1 MRAKYFIYIVLKLY
15 YSGMATLSKPNEQ
28 QVVKFW
34 QLILETPTN
43 QNPMTDSSG
52 GLSLHGQDPSNN
64 PLYLSGN
71 TGGNNTRNIPNPIP
85 SGREIFIAVNPVVVT
100 EVEAKAKNTSA
111 DLRKLASD
119 DEDSATKANLTINGE
134 VHDLKTLNFRVPTEP
149 FNVTLPPEALWGASP
164 PGTSKA
170 VADGY
175 YAITNALTPG
185 NYKID
190 IDAEVSNSFEKSAP
204 WQSKVTYN
212 FKVV

>member
-1 MRAKYFIYIVLKLY
+1 MTTI
-15 YSGMATLSKPNEQ
+15 SKPNEK
-28 QVVKFW
+28 QVVNFW
-34 QLILETPTN
+34 QLILGKPTT
-43 QNPMTDSSG
+43 QNPMTDNNG
-52 GLSLHGQDPSNN
+52 ALSLHGQDPSNN

-100 EVEAKAKNTSA
+100 EPEAKPNNTPA
-111 DLRKLASD
+111 DLRKIAND

-134 VHDLKTLNFRVPTEP
+134 VHDLKTQNFRVPTEP
-149 FNVTLPPEALWGASP
+149 FDVTLPPNALWGAAP
-164 PGTSKA
+164 PGTCKA
-170 VADGY
+170 AADGY
-175 YAITNALTPG
+175 YAITNALTAG
-185 NYKID
+185 NYRID